1 MSMYDFFDAGIRG
14 GMTFVNKHHVKAS
27 EDVQIMYID
36 INNLYGYAMTQYLPK
51 GDFQW
56 VYDESELAEILSVLN
71 SNIDISEWQFGCYV
85 EVDID
90 IPETVHDFLNE
101 MPVAPEKLC
110 PPGTNIEKLMM
121 TLGPKRN
128 YPVHWRT
135 LQFYIQLG
143 AVVTKIHKAVKFSQG
158 PVFKQYIDSNTYFR
172 SVSISEQN
180 KIFYKLLNNSL
191 YGKTVENLRKRLNL
205 RLCNNATKL
214 MTYTSKASFR
224 KSIKIDDDLISVLL
238 NKENIFLNR
247 PSYIGQAILDLSK
260 LCMHELK
267 YKILA
272 KYEARFKCKI
282 SIVAGD
288 TDSFFL
294 ECRHVDVASKL
305 IPAMIADGHLDI
317 SNYDKSHP
325 LYSNEIAS
333 VVCRFKDETKG
344 RGKILEGVFLCPKSY
359 SILTTSHVPKEQNVK
374 KAKGVILKG
383 STIDHD
389 SYLEAYNDS
398 IVVNIPQTKI
408 GSRNHQLFTFKSNK
422 KALSCYDNKRRWLTK
437 NKSVAYGHY
446 LDVE

>member
-1 MSMYDFFDAGIRG
+1 MDMSMYDFFDAGIRG

-172 SVSISEQN
+172 SVSI
-180 KIFYKLLNNSL
+180 
-191 YGKTVENLRKRLNL
+191 
-205 RLCNNATKL
+205 
-214 MTYTSKASFR
+214 
-224 KSIKIDDDLISVLL
+224 
-238 NKENIFLNR
+238 
-247 PSYIGQAILDLSK
+247 
-260 LCMHELK
+260 
-267 YKILA
+267 
-272 KYEARFKCKI
+272 
-282 SIVAGD
+282 
-288 TDSFFL
+288 
-294 ECRHVDVASKL
+294 
-305 IPAMIADGHLDI
+305 
-317 SNYDKSHP
+317 
-325 LYSNEIAS
+325 
-333 VVCRFKDETKG
+333 
-344 RGKILEGVFLCPKSY
+344 
-359 SILTTSHVPKEQNVK
+359 
-374 KAKGVILKG
+374 
-383 STIDHD
+383 
-389 SYLEAYNDS
+389 
-398 IVVNIPQTKI
+398 
-408 GSRNHQLFTFKSNK
+408 
-422 KALSCYDNKRRWLTK
+422 
-437 NKSVAYGHY
+437 
-446 LDVE
+446 